1 MCDDSWLNIE
11 ENHTN
16 GYNPFAWG
24 HLINHKNASNVMYF
38 EYRYP
43 EDMPDHYKA
52 YVPNIYYNGSHHMV
66 SPTWFFS
73 PLSLSLSNIAALYIA
88 FTSQV
93 KTIVLLAT
101 RTIEDEELFAHYDFV
116 GHG

>member
-38 EYRYP
+38 EYCYP
-43 EDMPDHYKA
+43 EDMPHHYKA

-66 SPTWFFS
+66 SPTWFFF
-73 PLSLSLSNIAALYIA
+73 PLSSLTLQLNILHYHIPG
-88 FTSQV
+88 
-93 KTIVLLAT
+93 
-101 RTIEDEELFAHYDFV
+101 EDNSFV
-116 GHG
+116 GHKNH